1 MKLLT
6 DLRNPSADLTEQAK
20 NIPLFWEYFRKTERK
35 SAVNF
40 FKYVYFLHSPF
51 SDNPY
56 KGLDLVSREEKLK
69 ELFFGEKPNL
79 TDEERQVI
87 SLYDEIIRSWIPSL
101 VSYRSARNAMQKL
114 ADFLDGVSFT
124 ERDQQGKMVYDPS
137 EVARIIKEYPT
148 LIGSMTELEKAVTAE
163 EYSVTK
169 TRGQKSIGAFE
180 EPT

>member
-20 NIPLFWEYFRKTERK
+20 NIPLFWEYFKKTERK
-35 SAVNF
+35 SAVSF

-56 KGLDLVSREEKLK
+56 KGLDIVSREEKLK
-69 ELFFGEKPNL
+69 ALFGENL
-79 TDEERQVI
+79 TSNEIERQVI
-87 SLYDEIIRSWIPSL
+87 SLYDEIIRQWLPSL
-101 VSYRSARNAMQKL
+101 AAYRAARNAMEKL
-114 ADFLDGVSFT
+114 AAFLNGVNFT
-124 ERDQQGKMVYDPS
+124 ERDQQGRMVYDPS
-137 EVARIIKEYPT
+137 EVARIVKEFPS

-169 TRGQKSIGAFE
+169 TRGAKTIGAFE
-180 EPT
+180 EPS

>member
-6 DLRNPSADLTEQAK
+6 DLRNPQADLTEQAK
-20 NIPLFWEYFRKTERK
+20 NIPLFWEYFKKTERK

-40 FKYVYFLHSPF
+40 FKYVYFLHSPY

-56 KGLDLVSREEKLK
+56 KGLDVVSREEKLK
-69 ELFFGEKPNL
+69 GLFGENL
-79 TDEERQVI
+79 TSNENERQVI
-87 SLYDEIIRSWIPSL
+87 SLYDEIIRQWLPSL
-101 VSYRSARNAMQKL
+101 VAFRAARNAMEKL
-114 ADFLDGVSFT
+114 AAFLDGVSFS
-124 ERDQQGKMVYDPS
+124 ERDQQGRMVYDPS
-137 EVARIIKEYPT
+137 EVAKIIKDYPA

-180 EPT
+180 EPN